1 MQSPYFRIGIKVVKV
16 ILLIVIFTFLVTG
29 AMADEFKVKTVVLD
43 IRQNVGVS
51 VDAEKEW
58 EDINKDI
65 FAAKAT
71 YTGDLT
77 GYSAD
82 CPLCYGTLACKPSY
96 KVYKNNV
103 VTYNDKVYGNVRIVA
118 SSKKLACGSVI
129 RFNSNRVSNE
139 ETYAIVLDRGVLG
152 RDIDLLVTNQFYAIN
167 NIGRSKIEYDVVRF
181 GW

>member
-1 MQSPYFRIGIKVVKV
+1 MQRSYFKIGIKVVKV

-65 FAAKAT
+65 YAAKAT

-152 RDIDLLVTNQFYAIN
+152 RDIDLLVPNQSYAIN

>member
-152 RDIDLLVTNQFYAIN
+152 RDIDLLVPNQSYAIN

>member
-29 AMADEFKVKTVVLD
+29 AMTDEFKVKTVVLD

-65 FAAKAT
+65 YAAKAT

-118 SSKKLACGSVI
+118 SSKKACL
-129 RFNSNRVSNE
+129 R
-139 ETYAIVLDRGVLG
+139 
-152 RDIDLLVTNQFYAIN
+152 
-167 NIGRSKIEYDVVRF
+167 
-181 GW
+181 

>member
-118 SSKKLACGSVI
+118 SSKRLACGSVV

-152 RDIDLLVTNQFYAIN
+152 RDIDLLVPNQSYAIN

>member
-1 MQSPYFRIGIKVVKV
+1 MQRSYFKIGIKVVKV

-29 AMADEFKVKTVVLD
+29 AMADEFKVKTVILD

-129 RFNSNRVSNE
+129 RFNSSRVSNE

-152 RDIDLLVTNQFYAIN
+152 RDIDLLVPNQSYAIN

>member
-1 MQSPYFRIGIKVVKV
+1 MQRSYFKIGIKVVKV

-65 FAAKAT
+65 YAAKAT

-118 SSKKLACGSVI
+118 SSKRLACGSVI
-129 RFNSNRVSNE
+129 RFNSSRVSNE

-152 RDIDLLVTNQFYAIN
+152 RDIDLLVPNESYAIN

>member
-16 ILLIVIFTFLVTG
+16 ILLIVIFTFLVTV
-29 AMADEFKVKTVVLD
+29 AMTDEFKVKTVVLD

-65 FAAKAT
+65 YAAKAT

-118 SSKKLACGSVI
+118 SSKRLACGSVI
-129 RFNSNRVSNE
+129 RFNSSRVSNE

-152 RDIDLLVTNQFYAIN
+152 RNIDLLVPNQSYAIN

>member
-16 ILLIVIFTFLVTG
+16 ILLIVIFTFLITG

-65 FAAKAT
+65 YAAKAT

-152 RDIDLLVTNQFYAIN
+152 RDIDLLVPNESYAIN

>member
-1 MQSPYFRIGIKVVKV
+1 MQRSYFKIGIKVVKV

-65 FAAKAT
+65 YAAKAT

-129 RFNSNRVSNE
+129 RFNSSRVSNE

-152 RDIDLLVTNQFYAIN
+152 RDIDLLVPNESYAIN